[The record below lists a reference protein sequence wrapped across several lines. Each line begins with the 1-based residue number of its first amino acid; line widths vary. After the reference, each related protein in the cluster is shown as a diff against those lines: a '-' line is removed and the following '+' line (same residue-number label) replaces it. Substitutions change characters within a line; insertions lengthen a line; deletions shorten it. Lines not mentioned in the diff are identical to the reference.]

1 MMHTRAYK
9 EVCRDEDWTIFRL
22 APSGLRGW
30 PGYRWAQ
37 PRPQYHR
44 RASASNS
51 VFFQNRG
58 VGVVWKERML
68 AFLRKKRE
76 RGKDW
81 LPSIAIRPFGND
93 FRRHRML
100 SPFDNRQCLIRSS
113 RMLSKKKN
121 RSSRMIRPSGRFY
134 IGPFN
139 YFGCVAFS
147 PTVTAHGQQPQ
158 PHLLPGGGE
167 ASARDENFPE
177 LSLNVC

>member
-1 MMHTRAYK
+1 MLITRFRGDGDAVMMHTRAYK

-81 LPSIAIRPFGND
+81 LPSIAIRPLGND

-113 RMLSKKKN
+113 RMLSKKK
-121 RSSRMIRPSGRFY
+121 IA
-134 IGPFN
+134 
-139 YFGCVAFS
+139 V
-147 PTVTAHGQQPQ
+147 HG
-158 PHLLPGGGE
+158 
-167 ASARDENFPE
+167 
-177 LSLNVC
+177 

>member
-1 MMHTRAYK
+1 MSLRGSLSLLQGFEQTAQDGRSVLITRFRGDGDAVMMHTRAYK

-76 RGKDW
+76 REERIGF
-81 LPSIAIRPFGND
+81 LRSRFGHWGMTSD
-93 FRRHRML
+93 VTVCC
-100 SPFDNRQCLIRSS
+100 SPLTID
-113 RMLSKKKN
+113 
-121 RSSRMIRPSGRFY
+121 
-134 IGPFN
+134 
-139 YFGCVAFS
+139 
-147 PTVTAHGQQPQ
+147 
-158 PHLLPGGGE
+158 
-167 ASARDENFPE
+167 SA
-177 LSLNVC
+177 